1 MSVLSPSPQHTFL
14 LPLSAAN
21 LPPVIT
27 SSVTGV
33 LTISPSSPLTFTISV
48 TDDND
53 NTSITPMVVSPPDYS
68 LSQQQQPGS
77 FIFQWQLPE
86 LMEEQ
91 EVSEKNL
98 NLPLLLPSPSPLSLK
113 VSDIVIVATD
123 SHRAAT
129 VFSPQVEIC
138 ACQNEGNCTAEG
150 ATVSSDLLLI
160 LNCICSPGL
169 WIT

>member
-1 MSVLSPSPQHTFL
+1 MSRLSPSPHYTFL

-53 NTSITPMVVSPPDYS
+53 DTSITPMAVSPPDSS
-68 LSQQQQPGS
+68 LSLQQQPGS
-77 FIFQWQLPE
+77 FTFQWQLPE

-91 EVSEKNL
+91 EVSEKPRSASL
-98 NLPLLLPSPSPLSLK
+98 TLLPLPLSLK

-123 SHRAAT
+123 SHGAAT

-138 ACQNEGNCTAEG
+138 ACQNEGNCTTEG